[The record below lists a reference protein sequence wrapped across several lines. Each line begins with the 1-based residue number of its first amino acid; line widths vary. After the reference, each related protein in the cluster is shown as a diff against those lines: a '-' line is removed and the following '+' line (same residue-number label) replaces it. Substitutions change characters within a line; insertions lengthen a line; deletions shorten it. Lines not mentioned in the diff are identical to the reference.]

1 MAKNLR
7 DFIPKKTPEESGASP
22 KKTRQ
27 SRPAG
32 PELMRRFNGIVDRK
46 GRLQFASEAP
56 IKELGYDE
64 DDVLRKPFWQAEWF
78 SSSPKSQKIIKDGV
92 LGALDGK
99 SARCEVEASTKDGT
113 SLPVTLVIS
122 PLKGKDGDIVSITAE
137 AGPVVEKPEKPSAT
151 EEQVNALL
159 EIINEPYFQ
168 TDSANKLTVISLPA
182 ANLLGYKSPDELI
195 GKRMADLWIDS
206 EDQDKY
212 LMQLSRKGKVQQY
225 EAVFQKK
232 NKQEIPVELGSRL
245 TFDSKGEV
253 AGIEGIFRDLT
264 ETTEIQELSQE
275 NQELKQRIASL
286 EEAEEQ
292 QVQAYNTDLEEA
304 NEQLQQEIADLK
316 EDQETL
322 QANNT
327 KIEEANNQLQHKI
340 TELKDANEQLQQEI
354 ADIKEEQDSAQAD
367 SAELKATNK
376 ELNQEIADLK
386 KEQESLQERTDEL
399 EAANEK
405 LNKDLVGLER
415 ADEALK
421 ESDDYFQTLLGHIS
435 EGITVIDPDG
445 TIRYQSPSAE
455 QIFGYNADE
464 NLGKIASDFVHPD
477 DAPAVIE
484 ALAELAE
491 QPGTAISMQC
501 RYRAEDDSWRLME
514 CAARNCADDPLL
526 QGIIVTSRDITDV
539 SREEEAEGRRE
550 EYYRALVENKSSD
563 ILVIDAAGAIQYES
577 PSAEL
582 ESQQLSGF
590 GATGQIDINSFE
602 FVHPDDLEMVTQNF
616 NELLQNPGSTITGD
630 CRVKFKDGSWHHL
643 EVTSTNLLEN
653 PAVGG
658 IVLSRRDITDRREA
672 ETKLM
677 ESESKLKDI
686 LANLRKSHEELS
698 TPVVQIW
705 DHILALPLVG
715 VLDTHRA
722 RQVMDVLLTKIMET
736 RAQVV
741 VIDVTGVDTMDTQVT
756 NHLIQTAQS
765 TRLLGAECVITGVKP
780 EVAQAMVHIGA
791 DMAKLA
797 TKRDLQEGLKH
808 GLNMIG
814 YGFGEQLAESAEE

>member
-7 DFIPKKTPEESGASP
+7 DFIPKKTPEESGASA

-122 PLKGKDGDIVSITAE
+122 PLKGKDGDIVSITTE
-137 AGPVVEKPEKPSAT
+137 AGPVVEKPEKPSVP

-195 GKRMADLWIDS
+195 GKRMADLWTDS

-286 EEAEEQ
+286 EEAKEQ

-304 NEQLQQEIADLK
+304 NEQLQQELADLK

-322 QANNT
+322 QADN
-327 KIEEANNQLQHKI
+327 
-340 TELKDANEQLQQEI
+340 TELKETNEQLQKEI
-354 ADIKEEQDSAQAD
+354 ADLKEEQDSAQAD

-386 KEQESLQERTDEL
+386 EEQESLQKRNSEL
-399 EAANEK
+399 ETANEK
-405 LNKDLVGLER
+405 SQEALARLER

-421 ESDDYFQTLLGHIS
+421 ESDDYFQSLLGHIS

-491 QPGTAISMQC
+491 QPGAAISMQC

-563 ILVIDAAGAIQYES
+563 ILVIDAAGSIQYES
-577 PSAEL
+577 PSAEMQGQQVTGL
-582 ESQQLSGF
+582 E
-590 GATGQIDINSFE
+590 ATGQVDINSFE
-602 FVHPDDLEMVTQNF
+602 FVHPDDLETVTQGF
-616 NELLQNPGSTITGD
+616 NELLQNPGSTVIGD

-643 EVTSTNLLEN
+643 EVTSTNLLDN
-653 PAVGG
+653 PSVGG
-658 IVLSRRDITDRREA
+658 IVLSRRDITDRKEA
-672 ETKLM
+672 EAKLR

-722 RQVMDVLLTKIMET
+722 KQVMDVLLTKIMET

-780 EVAQAMVHIGA
+780 EVAQAMIHIGA